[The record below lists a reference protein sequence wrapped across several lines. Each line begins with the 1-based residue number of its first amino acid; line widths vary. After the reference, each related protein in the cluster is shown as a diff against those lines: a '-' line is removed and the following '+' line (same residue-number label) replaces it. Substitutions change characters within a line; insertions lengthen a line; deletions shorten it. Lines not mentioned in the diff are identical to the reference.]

1 MHPKFAGGV
10 IIIFMKENHYS
21 EIVCPSLGFVSEST
35 HVNIMIFLP
44 GGIFSN
50 ISINF
55 GLGSEDWGHDLRHN
69 SQRNQPHKW
78 ANEDI
83 KTTTT
88 KIALT

>member
-1 MHPKFAGGV
+1 
-10 IIIFMKENHYS
+10 MKEKNYS

-55 GLGSEDWGHDLRHN
+55 GLGSEDRGHDLRHN
-69 SQRNQPHKW
+69 SQRNQPHK
-78 ANEDI
+78 
-83 KTTTT
+83 
-88 KIALT
+88 